1 MITPSRT
8 REPDPFTRCFERY
21 ADLPNEGAY
30 RLQLAHRYSYVLPQP
45 HLIDLIAR
53 YSPLVELGAGTGYWT
68 YLLRLAGAD
77 VVAYDL
83 APLGKGREN
92 RYHSDVLPWTD
103 VIEGDV
109 DAVTAHP
116 DRALFLCW
124 PPRFSALWESLEL
137 YTGNLVIFVGDRGP
151 RTARLRRAEAD
162 FELVD
167 VHPVLALDAEPGRAA
182 RLYVW
187 RRRV

>member
-1 MITPSRT
+1 M
-8 REPDPFTRCFERY
+8 
-21 ADLPNEGAY
+21 LPK
-30 RLQLAHRYSYVLPQP
+30 P
-45 HLIDLIAR
+45 HLIALIAR

-83 APLGKGREN
+83 APPGKGREN
-92 RYHSDVLPWTD
+92 RYHPDVLPWTD

-109 DAVTAHP
+109 DAVMAHS

-124 PPRFSALWESLEL
+124 PPRFSALWESLDL
-137 YTGNLVIFVGDRGP
+137 YRGNVVIYVGDRGP

-162 FELVD
+162 FELV
-167 VHPVLALDAEPGRAA
+167 VAYPVLALDAQPGRTAQ
-182 RLYVW
+182 LYVW
-187 RRRV
+187 RRRRLTTGR